1 MKKVICGLIKAAT
14 EVQQFDKKNGQSN
27 VKCIL
32 HIVAVGDEPYP
43 EELEVTVCGQ
53 LTLYAAAVGSAVEV
67 EYIVR
72 VFPFE
77 KNGKTI
83 EEVKLTEP
91 DFDKIYETYPNV
103 KAYWTY
109 WRSLAQ

>member
-43 EELEVTVCGQ
+43 EELAVTVCGQ

-77 KNGKTI
+77 KKGKTMYGNDVYATAI
-83 EEVKLTEP
+83 QP
-91 DFDKIYETYPNV
+91 WQP
-103 KAYWTY
+103 
-109 WRSLAQ
+109 